1 MVRVGIPNP
10 QAKVDGI
17 ISVKLV
23 PTYARLLKSLWRARF
38 WRGGGGRCDLWDG
51 AATG

>member
-1 MVRVGIPNP
+1 VVRVGILNP
-10 QAKVDGI
+10 KAKVDGI

-23 PTYARLLKSLWRARF
+23 PTYARLLKFLWRARF
-38 WRGGGGRCDLWDG
+38 WPGEGGRCDLWEV